1 MKERLTQAPAL
12 ALPCFEK
19 VFEVECDASGVSIGG
34 ILTQEGRPLAFF
46 SEKLCDTRK
55 RYSTYDK
62 EFYAIIRCLEHWS
75 HYLIASEF
83 ILHSD
88 HEALKYIQGQHKLNS
103 DGGPS
108 TRSNNVQMIQNNQ
121 EIKSKVTNISH
132 LVEKTPV
139 SYTHLTL
146 PTKRIV

>member
-1 MKERLTQAPAL
+1 
-12 ALPCFEK
+12 
-19 VFEVECDASGVSIGG
+19 
-34 ILTQEGRPLAFF
+34 
-46 SEKLCDTRK
+46 
-55 RYSTYDK
+55 
-62 EFYAIIRCLEHWS
+62 
-75 HYLIASEF
+75 LIASEF

-132 LVEKTPV
+132 LVEKTQVDAPGF
-139 SYTHLTL
+139 SSGFSPDFCYL
-146 PTKRIV
+146 IFQD